1 MTFFALAL
9 LWQSGFVF
17 SDVLPWRW
25 SEGRGEFIPALT
37 AVLDNRTGQDFATA
51 RFLVRV
57 HCEGGGVREYPVLLR
72 DVLMGRQQVEIT
84 AYDSIDS
91 VSYCPGTPEVV
102 PLDSAPYSG
111 QQRPAFVVFGFSLQ
125 NRGAADSTDLEGIL
139 DYRRHSDT
147 HQTIEFRPWRGHG
160 ARFTLPG
167 IPDMAFYMIRVA
179 PGRVGLAG
187 FVLEASPEPRN
198 ALSRFLRF
206 YDVPPG
212 EARFLG
218 LFELELD
225 APGRASVVLTPAS
238 GLLPE
243 LALRVP
249 RPLAAAHATV
259 PPASSTVV
267 AAP

>member
-1 MTFFALAL
+1 MTFFVLAL
-9 LWQSGFVF
+9 LWQSGFFF
-17 SDVLPWRW
+17 SEVRPWRW
-25 SEGRGEFIPALT
+25 SEGRGELIPALA
-37 AVLDNRTGQDFATA
+37 AVLDNQTGQDFAMA

-57 HCEGGGVREYPVLLR
+57 HCSGGGVREYPVLLR
-72 DVLMGRQQVEIT
+72 DVLMGRQQVEVT
-84 AYDSIDS
+84 AYDSIGS
-91 VSYCPGTPEVV
+91 VPSCPGTPEVV
-102 PLDSAPYSG
+102 PLDSVPYSG
-111 QQRPAFVVFGFSLQ
+111 QQRPAFVVFGFSRR
-125 NRGAADSTDLEGIL
+125 NKGNEVSADLEGIL
-139 DYRRHSDT
+139 DYRRHSEA
-147 HQTIEFRPWRGHG
+147 HQTVEFRPWRGHG

-167 IPDMAFYMIRVA
+167 MPDMAFYMIRVV

-225 APGRASVVLTPAS
+225 GPGRASVVLTPAS

-243 LALRVP
+243 LAPMVP

-267 AAP
+267 AEP

>member
-1 MTFFALAL
+1 MTIVALAL
-9 LWQSGFVF
+9 LWQSGFFF
-17 SDVLPWRW
+17 SEVRPWRW

-37 AVLDNRTGQDFATA
+37 AVLDNQTGQDFATA

-57 HCEGGGVREYPVLLR
+57 HCSGGGMREYPVLLR
-72 DVLMGRQQVEIT
+72 DVLRGRQQVEIT
-84 AYDSIDS
+84 AYDSIGS

-102 PLDSAPYSG
+102 PLDSVPYSG
-111 QQRPAFVVFGFSLQ
+111 QQRPAFVVFGFSRR
-125 NRGAADSTDLEGIL
+125 NTGGEVSTDLAGIL

-160 ARFTLPG
+160 ERFTLPG
-167 IPDMAFYMIRVA
+167 MPDMAFYMIRVV

-225 APGRASVVLTPAS
+225 GRGRASVVLTPAA

-243 LALRVP
+243 LAPRVP
-249 RPLAAAHATV
+249 RPVAAARATV
-259 PPASSTVV
+259 PPAGSTVV
-267 AAP
+267 TEP

>member
-1 MTFFALAL
+1 MIVFALAL
-9 LWQSGFVF
+9 LWQSGFAF
-17 SDVLPWRW
+17 SEVRPWRW
-25 SEGRGEFIPALT
+25 SDGRGEFIPALT
-37 AVLDNRTGQDFATA
+37 AVLDNQTGQDYAMA

-57 HCEGGGVREYPVLLR
+57 RCEGGGVREYPVLLQ
-72 DVLMGRQQVEIT
+72 DVLMGRQRVEVT
-84 AYDSIDS
+84 AYDSIGS

-102 PLDSAPYSG
+102 PLDSVPYSG
-111 QQRPAFVVFGFSLQ
+111 QQRPAFVVFGFSRRNPGQ
-125 NRGAADSTDLEGIL
+125 AVSTDLEGIL

-147 HQTIEFRPWRGHG
+147 HQTIEFRPWRRHG

-167 IPDMAFYMIRVA
+167 IPDMAFYMIRVV

-187 FVLEASPEPRN
+187 FVVEASPEPRN

-225 APGRASVVLTPAS
+225 GPGRASVVLTPAA

-243 LALRVP
+243 LAPRIP
-249 RPLAAAHATV
+249 RPLAAARAIA

-267 AAP
+267 AEP